1 MVAAGVANQPTEAP
15 TWVSTGRVPAK
26 LLDDVPRQGP
36 VPALHGH
43 LQRTE
48 TLRYEPV
55 EDIAGGVAAVECRAH
70 PALRLHVPCQDL
82 DSR

>member
-1 MVAAGVANQPTEAP
+1 MVAAGVADQPTEAA

-26 LLDDVPRQGP
+26 LLDDEPGQGL
-36 VPALHGH
+36 VPALHGC

-55 EDIAGGVAAVECRAH
+55 EEIAGGVAAVECLAH
-70 PALRLHVPCQDL
+70 GTLRLHAPGQDL
-82 DSR
+82 YSR